1 LALALSAV
9 LLLLAAGSAEAA
21 PGVLD
26 PAFGAGTGIVTTSIG
41 MSAGADAVVVQPD
54 GKIVAAGGVAQ
65 ANNSEDFALARYE
78 ADGTLD
84 PTFGSGGIVE
94 GPAGT
99 AIAVALQADGKIV
112 AAGTVSNQ
120 ISVARYNADGSLDP
134 AFGSGGVVTTAA
146 SGFGSEA
153 KALVLQ
159 PDGKIVIG
167 GDSSNGFQ
175 TQFTLVRYDA
185 NGSLDAT
192 FGTGGVVTT
201 QVGAASS
208 SIDGLALQPDGKIVA
223 GGDAVKNSLAVPGLA
238 RYNADGSLDSTFGS
252 GGIVTTPVVA
262 GQSVSGGPLALQ
274 PDGKIVA
281 VATSGSFWLLTR
293 YQSDGS
299 LDPSFPNGGFGFG
312 GGSPPGPSSL
322 ILQPDGKIVVA
333 GVGVI
338 ATTTPTSMTSY
349 HLTVVRWNPDGMLDQ
364 TISSDGA
371 ATIDAG
377 TAQPGT
383 PPPARAAIAL
393 QPDGKIVAAGTDS
406 ADGGT
411 SRQFLLAR
419 LGASTVSVVFGDYSM
434 SLGGEI
440 SSSPDGIDCTVDA
453 LFCGLPVYDWRHA
466 FAAGPVTLTATP
478 NAGWYFA
485 GWSGDGCSGTGT
497 CVVHMSGA
505 VSDDQQVTPDFE
517 LDPAKLVVKKT
528 GSGTGSVTSS
538 PAGIDCGSACMH
550 SFANRTWVNLT
561 AHPSGHSRFS
571 GWSGGVC
578 NGSRA
583 RTCRVLMF
591 EDRVATAHF
600 QGFCIVPSVKGQ
612 TLRAAR
618 GHIRK
623 AHCGIGAISR
633 RYSKVTRGRVVS
645 QRPRAKRRIRSGAK
659 VDLVVSKGRRPLP

>member
-26 PAFGAGTGIVTTSIG
+26 PSFGAGSGVVTTSIG
-41 MSAGADAVVVQPD
+41 TSAGANAVVVQPD
-54 GKIVAAGGVAQ
+54 GKIVAAGGAAQ
-65 ANNSEDFALARYE
+65 ANNSEDFALARYD

-84 PTFGSGGIVE
+84 PTFGSGGIVQA
-94 GPAGT
+94 PAGT
-99 AIAVALQADGKIV
+99 AIAVALQPDGKIV
-112 AAGTVSNQ
+112 AAGTVSNE
-120 ISVARYNADGSLDP
+120 ISVARYNADGSLDQT
-134 AFGSGGVVTTAA
+134 FGTGGVVTTAA

-159 PDGKIVIG
+159 PDGKIVVG
-167 GDSSNGFQ
+167 GDSSNGFE
-175 TQFTLVRYDA
+175 TQFTLVRYDT

-208 SIDGLALQPDGKIVA
+208 SIDGLVLQPDGKIVA
-223 GGDAVKNSLAVPGLA
+223 DGDAVNNSLAVPGLA
-238 RYNADGSLDSTFGS
+238 RYNPDGSLDTTFGS

-262 GQSVSGGPLALQ
+262 GQSVSGGPLVLQ
-274 PDGKIVA
+274 PDGKIVLA
-281 VATSGSFWLLTR
+281 GIQGVSWVVVR
-293 YQSDGS
+293 YQVDGS
-299 LDPSFPNGGFGFG
+299 LDPSFHNGFGFG
-312 GGSPPGPSSL
+312 ANTPAGPTSL
-322 ILQPDGKIVVA
+322 LLQPDGKIVVA
-333 GVGVI
+333 GYGSDSFS
-338 ATTTPTSMTSY
+338 TNPY
-349 HLTVVRWNPDGMLDQ
+349 RLVVARWNPDGTLDQ
-364 TISSDGA
+364 TVSGDGA
-371 ATIDAG
+371 TSVNAG
-377 TAQPGT
+377 NVPVSA
-383 PPPARAAIAL
+383 PPPGRAAIAL
-393 QPDGKIVAAGTDS
+393 QSDGRIVTAGTES

-419 LGASTVSVVFGDYSM
+419 LGASTLTVDRGAYTPFGP
-434 SLGGEI
+434 GGEV
-440 SSSPDGIDCTVDA
+440 SSSPAGLDCQADLDYCVT
-453 LFCGLPVYDWRHA
+453 A

-478 NAGWYFA
+478 HTGWYFG

-497 CVVHMSGA
+497 CEVQMSGA
-505 VSDDQQVTPDFE
+505 VSDDQKVTADFV

-528 GSGTGSVTSS
+528 GSGIGSVSSS
-538 PAGIDCGSACMH
+538 PAGIDCGSACTH

-571 GWSGGVC
+571 GWSGSVC

-583 RTCRVLMF
+583 RTCKVLMF

-600 QGFCIVPSVKGQ
+600 QGFCIVPRVKGQ

-623 AHCGIGAISR
+623 AHCGTGTISR

-645 QRPRAKRRIRSGAK
+645 QRPRANRRLRSGAK